1 MALLSVRDRKI
12 IFDHVIRQWCC
23 GACVF
28 LYVVFFLCVSSS
40 GVRDHSRSRCRFY
53 LVYVVFC
60 VVHSHALAQRT
71 ESARESGEPPAR
83 PLFGQYYDL
92 CGALTSRRHWSAR

>member
-71 ESARESGEPPAR
+71 ESARERAR
-83 PLFGQYYDL
+83 AVSHLRDHFSDNIMT
-92 CGALTSRRHWSAR
+92 CAAR